1 MKWSIPRIT
10 RPGRTPTTEP
20 RGSRGESLPRTD
32 PSGFRRSPV
41 GIPVCGRLVS
51 LREGVG
57 LITGFNTN
65 VRHAGRVFH
74 VQTEDSG
81 RDHPHVISHVYCNG
95 TIVASKKSDYAD
107 GLGADDLN
115 AALRRL
121 MERQHSNMLETLQQG
136 GFDAAIADRLGGEPV
151 ASPEAAR
158 PAAESAP
165 GPVFGDGIVS
175 ARPLDTVILE
185 YLVDKSRTRGE
196 AAEAP
201 SARGSRSR
209 E

>member
-1 MKWSIPRIT
+1 M
-10 RPGRTPTTEP
+10 
-20 RGSRGESLPRTD
+20 
-32 PSGFRRSPV
+32 
-41 GIPVCGRLVS
+41 GIPACGRLVS

-81 RDHPHVISHVYCNG
+81 RDRPHVISHVYCNG
-95 TIVASKKSDYAD
+95 TILASKKSDYAD
-107 GLGADDLN
+107 GLGAGDLN
-115 AALRRL
+115 ATLRRF
-121 MERQHSNMLETLQQG
+121 MEKQHRNMLETLQRG
-136 GFDAAIADRLGGEPV
+136 GFDAAIADRLGGE
-151 ASPEAAR
+151 AADSPERAD
-158 PAAESAP
+158 PAGESAP
-165 GPVFGDGIVS
+165 GRVFGDSVVS

-185 YLVDKSRTRGE
+185 YLVDKSRTRD
-196 AAEAP
+196 AVVDAP